1 MFGIRKIKL
10 HWRLIITMEQNNKKP
25 LKVIAEASTFSHKDF
40 DMEVSQHCALCSN
53 TRTLSSSSVAFHPWF
68 CDECKEA
75 IAFIKDFKE
84 SIVKQSSS
92 ESPSQGV
99 PKFEIMP
106 L

>member
-1 MFGIRKIKL
+1 MFGMRKIKL
-10 HWRLIITMEQNNKKP
+10 CWRLIITMEQTNKKP

-53 TRTLSSSSVAFHPWF
+53 TRTLPSSSVAFHPWF

-84 SIVKQSSS
+84 SITKQSDS
-92 ESPSQGV
+92 ESADQKV

>member
-10 HWRLIITMEQNNKKP
+10 RWRLIIAMEQNNKKP
-25 LKVIAEASTFSHKDF
+25 LKVIAEASTFSHEDF
-40 DMEVSQHCALCSN
+40 DMEISQHCALCSN
-53 TRTLSSSSVAFHPWF
+53 TRTLPSSSVVFHPWF

-84 SIVKQSSS
+84 SIIKQPSP

>member
-1 MFGIRKIKL
+1 
-10 HWRLIITMEQNNKKP
+10 MEQNNKKP
-25 LKVIAEASTFSHKDF
+25 LKVIAEASTLSHKDF

-53 TRTLSSSSVAFHPWF
+53 TRTLPISSVVVYPWF

-75 IAFIKDFKE
+75 IAFIKEFKE
-84 SIVKQSSS
+84 SITKQPSS
-92 ESPSQGV
+92 EPPSQRV